1 MSTQQSFAQELE
13 GADEVLPF
21 DADDRPPPMVLGPEE
36 FLYIGQG
43 LTADEFTDYVR
54 DYNFGSIPPDYI
66 VLHHT
71 AIPSTQAARYPNGGV
86 WDLDEAQ
93 LNPAQIKQ
101 RRKVAL

>member
-1 MSTQQSFAQELE
+1 MSPQQSFEQELD

-21 DADDRPPPMVLGPEE
+21 DADADDLVSAAVLGPGA

-54 DYNFGSIPPDYI
+54 DYNFGSIPPDFI

-71 AIPSTQAARYPNGGV
+71 AIPSTQAARYPKGGV
-86 WDLDEAQ
+86 WDLGETR
-93 LNPAQIKQ
+93 LNAAQI
-101 RRKVAL
+101 